1 MISRPRLTLLGLLCL
16 AAPWSCNKALRNENT
31 RPPST
36 SSEGN
41 QPGTGTG
48 ATTSTGGTSGKPDDH
63 KPGEGGTGAEGGT
76 DTGGT
81 GATGG
86 TSAQGGQITGFS
98 GSSSGGS
105 GGSSNIPTTP
115 PKFTKKALLTA
126 LADCATASY
135 GEFDTLADSLDEA
148 TTKLAAD
155 PSDSNDSAARMAWVG
170 AIASW
175 QRAEPLA
182 FGPAAST
189 MSLGGQAIRD
199 QIYIFPLGS
208 PCLVDQSIVSKGYE
222 NANFGTSLGSARGL
236 TAVEYLL
243 FHAGSGNSC
252 NSLVSINANGSWAAI
267 SASEL
272 RARRANY
279 ANVAAADVRA
289 RAKALVAAWSP
300 EQGNFYA
307 TFTKAGAGSTVY
319 ASNQDAFNVVSDAL
333 FYVEQELKD
342 WKLGRPLGLVAD
354 CVNAPN
360 TCPNDIESRFARVST
375 DHLRQNLIGF
385 RRGFEGCGLDYY
397 GLGFDDWLISVGAE
411 DLAERMLAALVG
423 AQKAVDELDPP
434 LESAIV
440 TSPQKVAAV
449 HAAVKKLTDL
459 LKTEFV
465 TVLNLELP
473 AGSEGDND

>member
-1 MISRPRLTLLGLLCL
+1 MISRQRLALLGLLCL
-16 AAPWSCNKALRNENT
+16 AAPWSCNKALRNENV

-41 QPGTGTG
+41 QPGTGAG
-48 ATTSTGGTSGKPDDH
+48 ATPSTGGSSGKPDDH
-63 KPGEGGTGAEGGT
+63 KPGEGGTGADGGA
-76 DTGGT
+76 DH
-81 GATGG
+81 GG

-98 GSSSGGS
+98 GSSSGGT
-105 GGSSNIPTTP
+105 GGTSTGPTTP

-135 GEFDTLADSLDEA
+135 NEFDALSETLDQA
-148 TTKLAAD
+148 TTALAAE
-155 PSDSNDSAARMAWVG
+155 PSDSNDTAARAAWLG

-189 MSLGGQAIRD
+189 MSVGGQAIRD
-199 QIYIFPLGS
+199 QIYIFPLAS

-222 NANFGTSLGSARGL
+222 SASFGTSLGSARGL

-243 FHAGSGNSC
+243 FHTGASNSC
-252 NSLVSINANGSWAAI
+252 NSLVSINSSGSWAAL

-279 ANVAAADVRA
+279 AKVAAADVRA
-289 RAKALVAAWSP
+289 RAKALLGAWAP
-300 EQGNFYA
+300 DQGDFYS
-307 TFTKAGAGSTVY
+307 TFVKAGSGSAVY

-342 WKLGRPLGLVAD
+342 WKLGWPLGLVAD

-360 TCPNDIESRFARVST
+360 TCPSDVESRYARVST

-385 RRGFEGCGLDYY
+385 RRGFQGCGLDYY

-434 LESAIV
+434 LENAIV
-440 TSPQKVAAV
+440 ASPQKVAVV
-449 HAAVKKLTDL
+449 HAAVKELTDL

>member
-1 MISRPRLTLLGLLCL
+1 MISRSRLALLGLLCL
-16 AAPWSCNKALRNENT
+16 AAPWSCNKALRHENT

-36 SSEGN
+36 GSEGA
-41 QPGTGTG
+41 QPGTGASG
-48 ATTSTGGTSGKPDDH
+48 AGGTSSKPDDH
-63 KPGEGGTGAEGGT
+63 KPGDGGTGADGGA
-76 DTGGT
+76 DNGGSS
-81 GATGG
+81 ATGG
-86 TSAQGGQITGFS
+86 SNAQGGQITGFS

-105 GGSSNIPTTP
+105 GGSSNVPSTP

-126 LADCATASY
+126 LADCATNSY
-135 GEFDTLADSLDEA
+135 GEFEALSETLADA

-155 PSDSNDSAARMAWVG
+155 PSDANDDAARTAWLG

-182 FGPAAST
+182 FGPAAPT
-189 MSLGGQAIRD
+189 TAHGGQAIRD
-199 QIYIFPLGS
+199 QIYIFPLAS
-208 PCLVDQSIVSKGYE
+208 SCLVDQSIVSKGYE
-222 NANFGTSLGSARGL
+222 SANFSSSLGSARGL
-236 TAVEYLL
+236 TAAEYLL
-243 FHAGSGNSC
+243 FHAGAGNSC
-252 NSLVSINANGSWAAI
+252 NSLVSINSNGSWAAL
-267 SASEL
+267 SAGEL
-272 RARRANY
+272 RTRRAAY
-279 ANVAAADVRA
+279 AKAAAVDVRA
-289 RAKALVAAWSP
+289 RAKALLAAWSP

-307 TFTKAGAGSTVY
+307 TFVKAGSGSAVY

-342 WKLGRPLGLVAD
+342 WKLGWPLGLVAD

-360 TCPNDIESRFARVST
+360 TCPNDVESRYARVST

-397 GLGFDDWLISVGAE
+397 GLGFDDWLVSVGAE
-411 DLAERMLAALVG
+411 DLAERMLAALVD

-440 TSPQKVAAV
+440 TSPQKVAVV

>member
-1 MISRPRLTLLGLLCL
+1 MISRSRLLLLGLLCL
-16 AAPWSCNKALRNENT
+16 AAPWSCNKALRHENT
-31 RPPST
+31 RPPSS
-36 SSEGN
+36 SSEGA
-41 QPGTGTG
+41 QPGTGATSSTG
-48 ATTSTGGTSGKPDDH
+48 GSSGIGDPKPGNGGAGADGGVDTGGSGPTGGTSP
-63 KPGEGGTGAEGGT
+63 
-76 DTGGT
+76 
-81 GATGG
+81 
-86 TSAQGGQITGFS
+86 QGGQITGFS

-105 GGSSNIPTTP
+105 GGSSNVPTNP
-115 PKFTKKALLTA
+115 PKFTKKALLAA
-126 LADCATASY
+126 LADCAIQSY
-135 GEFDTLADSLDEA
+135 AEFDTLAESLDAA

-155 PSDSNDSAARMAWVG
+155 PSDANDNAARTAWLG

-199 QIYIFPLGS
+199 QIYIFPLAS
-208 PCLVDQSIVSKGYE
+208 YCLVDQSIVSKGYE
-222 NANFGTSLGSARGL
+222 SPSFGTSLGSSRGL
-236 TAVEYLL
+236 SALEYLL
-243 FHAGSGNSC
+243 FHAGPSNAC
-252 NSLVSINANGSWAAI
+252 NSLVNINSSGSWAALG
-267 SASEL
+267 AEEL
-272 RARRANY
+272 RTRRANY
-279 ANVAAADVRA
+279 AKAAAADVRS
-289 RAKALVAAWSP
+289 RAKALLAAWSP
-300 EQGNFYA
+300 EQGDFYA
-307 TFTKAGAGSTVY
+307 SFVKAGSGSAVY

-333 FYVEQELKD
+333 FYVERELKD
-342 WKLGRPLGLVAD
+342 WKLGWPLGLVPD

-360 TCPNDIESRFARVST
+360 TCPNDVESRYARVST

-397 GLGFDDWLISVGAE
+397 GLGFDDWLVSVGAE
-411 DLAERMLAALVG
+411 DLSERMLAALVA
-423 AQKAVDELDPP
+423 AQKAVDDLDPP

-440 TSPQKVAAV
+440 TSPPKVAVV

>member
-1 MISRPRLTLLGLLCL
+1 MISRPRLVLLGLLCL

-41 QPGTGTG
+41 QPGAG
-48 ATTSTGGTSGKPDDH
+48 ATTSTGGATSNPGEP
-63 KPGEGGTGAEGGT
+63 KPGDGGAGTDGGA
-76 DTGGT
+76 DTGGSS
-81 GATGG
+81 ATAG
-86 TSAQGGQITGFS
+86 TAPQGGQITGFS
-98 GSSSGGS
+98 GSTSGGS
-105 GGSSNIPTTP
+105 GGSSNVPTTP

-135 GEFDTLADSLDEA
+135 GEFDTLAESLDEA
-148 TTKLAAD
+148 TTKLAAE
-155 PSDSNDSAARMAWVG
+155 PSDANDDAARAAWLG

-189 MSLGGQAIRD
+189 MSLGGQSIRD

-208 PCLVDQSIVSKGYE
+208 SCLIDQSIVSKGYE
-222 NANFGTSLGSARGL
+222 SASFSSSLGSARGL

-243 FHAGSGNSC
+243 FHAGAGNSC
-252 NSLVSINANGSWAAI
+252 NSLVSINSNGSWAAL

-272 RARRANY
+272 RTRRARY
-279 ANVAAADVRA
+279 AKAAAADVRA
-289 RAKALVAAWSP
+289 RAKALLSAWSP
-300 EQGNFYA
+300 EQGDFYS
-307 TFTKAGAGSTVY
+307 TFVKAGSGSAVY

-342 WKLGRPLGLVAD
+342 WKLGWPLGLVAD

-360 TCPNDIESRFARVST
+360 TCPSDVESRYARVST

-385 RRGFEGCGLDYY
+385 RRGFQGCGLDYY
-397 GLGFDDWLISVGAE
+397 GLGFDDWLSSVGAE
-411 DLAERMLAALVG
+411 DLAERMLTALVD

-440 TSPQKVAAV
+440 TSPQKVAVV
-449 HAAVKKLTDL
+449 HAAVKKLTDS

>member
-1 MISRPRLTLLGLLCL
+1 MISRPRLALLGLLCL
-16 AAPWSCNKALRNENT
+16 AAPWSCNKALRHENT
-31 RPPST
+31 RPPSA
-36 SSEGN
+36 SGEGA
-41 QPGTGTG
+41 QPGTG
-48 ATTSTGGTSGKPDDH
+48 ATTSTGGSGSSPNEP
-63 KPGEGGTGAEGGT
+63 KPGDGGSGAESGA
-76 DTGGT
+76 DTGGSS
-81 GATGG
+81 ATGG
-86 TSAQGGQITGFS
+86 TAPQGGQITGFS
-98 GSSSGGS
+98 GSTSGGS
-105 GGSSNIPTTP
+105 GGSSNVSTTP

-126 LADCATASY
+126 LAECATASY
-135 GEFDTLADSLDEA
+135 GEFDALADSLGEA
-148 TTKLAAD
+148 TTKLADD
-155 PSDSNDSAARMAWVG
+155 PSDANDAAARTAWLG

-208 PCLVDQSIVSKGYE
+208 SCLIDQSIVSKGYE
-222 NANFGTSLGSARGL
+222 SASFSSSLGSARGL

-243 FHAGSGNSC
+243 FHAGAGNSC
-252 NSLVSINANGSWAAI
+252 NSLVNINASGSWAAL

-272 RARRANY
+272 RGRRAKY
-279 ANVAAADVRA
+279 AKAAAADVRA

-300 EQGNFYA
+300 EQGNFYS
-307 TFTKAGAGSTVY
+307 TFVKAGSGSTVY

-342 WKLGRPLGLVAD
+342 WKLGWPLGLVAD

-360 TCPNDIESRFARVST
+360 TCPNDVESRYARVST

-385 RRGFEGCGLDYY
+385 RRGFQGCGLDYY
-397 GLGFDDWLISVGAE
+397 GLGFDDWLVSVGAE
-411 DLAERMLAALVG
+411 DLSERMLAALVG
-423 AQKAVDELDPP
+423 AQQAVDDLNPP

-449 HAAVKKLTDL
+449 HAAVKKLTDS